1 MSECL
6 TLSFGLHFEVS
17 RVQLD
22 KPVAEAER
30 KRMCLPMCLAC
41 RLGDQHE
48 IHQGAVKPNVKVKL
62 YPLEVTDDE

>member
-6 TLSFGLHFEVS
+6 TLSFGLHFGVS

-30 KRMCLPMCLAC
+30 KRICVPVG
-41 RLGDQHE
+41 LGTNMKHE
-48 IHQGAVKPNVKVKL
+48 IHQGAVKPNVQVKL
-62 YPLEVTDDE
+62 YPLEVTVIE